1 MSFINRYIC
10 FSNESLKEMSWVSTF
25 LSGCSLIIS
34 GITLILT
41 NVVFLAIL
49 SFAIGVMVCALSG
62 AVYYA
67 GKLTEEHEK
76 SR

>member
-1 MSFINRYIC
+1 
-10 FSNESLKEMSWVSTF
+10 MSWVSTF

-34 GITLILT
+34 GIALILA

-67 GKLTEEHEK
+67 GKLTEEQEK

>member
-1 MSFINRYIC
+1 
-10 FSNESLKEMSWVSTF
+10 MSWVSTF

-34 GITLILT
+34 GIALILT
-41 NVVFLAIL
+41 NVVFLAML

>member
-1 MSFINRYIC
+1 
-10 FSNESLKEMSWVSTF
+10 MSWVSTF

-34 GITLILT
+34 GIALILA